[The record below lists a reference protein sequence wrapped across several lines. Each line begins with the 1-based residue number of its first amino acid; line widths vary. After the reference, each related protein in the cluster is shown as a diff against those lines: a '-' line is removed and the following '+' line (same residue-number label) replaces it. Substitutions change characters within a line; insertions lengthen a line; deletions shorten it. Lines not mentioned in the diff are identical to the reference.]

1 MKKNKAL
8 GLFILTFAISFGIVF
23 VFLGASLICIKNY
36 VKIDVVGWF
45 WACIIISL
53 VISVTVSALTLRSA
67 KQIGETRF
75 SFWVKKNYSK
85 LLMGYFLLV
94 FALASTKKEPIWT
107 TEMVY
112 DILSLQWTIFGLS
125 LAIFLVWDVIIIDF
139 LKKRQPQES
148 DSTDLLQKYKSIM
161 DKMSFSQEIETTFL
175 TVILLTVNLFL
186 LILSSSQIYIIGE
199 PNTICTQNILHFS
212 FFCTTNSIVIL
223 FLDMLKP
230 LKEEKEKMLKN
241 NNVTKEDIDSTQA
254 SVLAQAIIDGIAEA
268 VMNLDSSICTEEEKK
283 KILVAYMEAIIKSTG
298 SKETQ
303 EDTPNA
309 DT

>member
-1 MKKNKAL
+1 MKKNKER
-8 GLFILTFAISFGIVF
+8 GLFISTFAISFGIVF

-45 WACIIISL
+45 WGCVGISL
-53 VISVTVSALTLRSA
+53 AISAAVPALTLRSA

-75 SFWVKKNYSK
+75 SFWLGKNYPK

-125 LAIFLVWDVIIIDF
+125 LTIFLVWDVIIIDF

-161 DKMSFSQEIETTFL
+161 DRMSFSQEIETTFL

-199 PNTICTQNILHFS
+199 PNTIYTQNILHFS

-223 FLDMLKP
+223 FFDILKP
-230 LKEEKEKMLKN
+230 LKEEKGKMLNN
-241 NNVTKEDIDSTQA
+241 NNVTKEDIDNARA
-254 SVLAQAIIDGIAEA
+254 SVLAQAIIDGITEA
-268 VMNLDSSICTEEEKK
+268 VMNLDSSIYTEEEKK
-283 KILVAYMEAIIKSTG
+283 KILVGYMEAIIKSTG
-298 SKETQ
+298 SKEKSG
-303 EDTPNA
+303 A
-309 DT
+309 K